1 MNASLPQSARH
12 GKQTGDSPWRA
23 DGPAMAQLHLRGDC
37 RLSETSSRYIA
48 NSADGGYA
56 RKLFQGLWGVAKW

>member
-1 MNASLPQSARH
+1 
-12 GKQTGDSPWRA
+12 
-23 DGPAMAQLHLRGDC
+23 MAQLRLRGDC